1 MIVTYLDSDI
11 LYIFILLSCMLSL
24 YIKANILIT
33 TLGQIYILF
42 NKTILRL
49 YLNLYLVFQLSALRW
64 HFQKIYLSKPFTT
77 KCLFSNYLLYNN
89 FLFLLKFL

>member
-64 HFQKIYLSKPFTT
+64 HFQKNLSFQT
-77 KCLFSNYLLYNN
+77 FYNKM
-89 FLFLLKFL
+89 LI